1 MNELVEKTHGYFFL
15 KCITEL
21 CSHMPAFFFTI
32 KSSSSLAL
40 GYYDRTPVLCR
51 EWLGNT
57 KQLPTVPISNMAAFG
72 RTSPCVGIT
81 WLGIIVVMASLTAG

>member
-1 MNELVEKTHGYFFL
+1 MILLLEVCMSYVPTCLL
-15 KCITEL
+15 
-21 CSHMPAFFFTI
+21 FFTI